1 MQLIFICRGLEKEQQ
16 ERGPCPLLERV
27 VHKRFWSVFT
37 KANGVKTLIVSFFL
51 AYLSADVCQFHTV
64 LEDYDRDVK
73 NQTLSGHVKCDH
85 NLNSG
90 WYRFLN
96 ISGITM
102 PTTCPPLYTCGTRCP
117 GWLRGD
123 HPTVDEGEVMRTVCF
138 SKRLGRCCEVV
149 FFIRVKNCSSFY
161 VYRLLPLDKCPY
173 RYCFTY
179 N

>member
-1 MQLIFICRGLEKEQQ
+1 M
-16 ERGPCPLLERV
+16 

-37 KANGVKTLIVSFFL
+37 KANGVKVLIVIFFL
-51 AYLSADVCQFHTV
+51 VYLSADVCQFYTV

-73 NQTLSGHVKCDH
+73 NQTGYIKCDN

-102 PTTCPPLYTCGTRCP
+102 PTTCSPRYTCSTLYP
-117 GWLRGD
+117 GWLMGD
-123 HPTVDEGEVMRTVCF
+123 HPTVDEGEVIRTVCF
-138 SKRLGRCCEVV
+138 CNGLDLYCKRTST
-149 FFIRVKNCSSFY
+149 IKVKNCSSFY
-161 VYRLLPLDKCPY
+161 VYHLVRTSCPY

>member
-1 MQLIFICRGLEKEQQ
+1 MQLIFTCRGQEKEQQ
-16 ERGPCPLLERV
+16 DRGACPLLERV

-37 KANGVKTLIVSFFL
+37 KANGVKVLIVIFFL
-51 AYLSADVCQFHTV
+51 VYLSADVCQFYTV
-64 LEDYDRDVK
+64 LEDYDKDVK
-73 NQTLSGHVKCDH
+73 NQTGYIKCDN

-102 PTTCPPLYTCGTRCP
+102 PTTCSPRYTCSTLYP
-117 GWLRGD
+117 GWLMGD
-123 HPTVDEGEVMRTVCF
+123 HPTVDEGEVIRTVCF
-138 SKRLGRCCEVV
+138 CNGLDLYCKRTST
-149 FFIRVKNCSSFY
+149 IKVKNCSSFY
-161 VYRLLPLDKCPY
+161 VYHLVRTSCPY

>member
-1 MQLIFICRGLEKEQQ
+1 M
-16 ERGPCPLLERV
+16 
-27 VHKRFWSVFT
+27 
-37 KANGVKTLIVSFFL
+37 LIVIFFL
-51 AYLSADVCQFHTV
+51 VYLSADLCQFYTV

-73 NQTLSGHVKCDH
+73 NQTLSGYVKCDY

-102 PTTCPPLYTCGTRCP
+102 PTTCPPRYTCGTLYP
-117 GWLRGD
+117 GWLKGD
-123 HPTVDEGEVMRTVCF
+123 HPTVDEGEVKRIVCF
-138 SKRLGRCCEVV
+138 SKGLGRCCEKA
-149 FFIRVKNCSSFY
+149 FSITVKNCSSFY
-161 VYRLLPLDKCPY
+161 VYLLRATRCPY